1 MAQNLLQLTGSLARA
16 ARALVGTSAAD
27 TAEAA
32 GIGRHERRA
41 FGKGGGDLTPDQTQS
56 LRLALERF
64 GAFFIADGAN
74 RPAHRAPLKL
84 SAEQARR
91 VETSEN
97 EGGLAAADD
106 V

>member
-32 GIGRHERRA
+32 GIGRRELRA
-41 FGKGGGDLTPDQTQS
+41 FEKGGGALTPDQIQS

-64 GAFFIADGAN
+64 GAFFIADGVN
-74 RPAHRAPLKL
+74 RRGHGVRLKF
-84 SAEQARR
+84 SAEKARR
-91 VETSEN
+91 VESWEN
-97 EGGLAAADD
+97 EGGLSAEDD